1 MSDIRTYRDLLV
13 WQKGIALV
21 TNIYNATKSFPRE
34 ETYGLTS
41 QMRRCAVS
49 IPSNIAEGHGR
60 STRKE
65 YLRYLAVASGSLR
78 ELQTQ
83 LVIARN
89 LQFLVAETHTEI
101 EEQTLEPERM
111 LNSLQRS
118 LRRRPLT

>member
-1 MSDIRTYRDLLV
+1 MSDIKTYRDLLV

-21 TNIYNATKSFPRE
+21 TNTYDATKSFPRE
-34 ETYGLTS
+34 EVYGLTS

-65 YLRYLAVASGSLR
+65 YLRYLEVALGSLR

-89 LQFLVAETHTEI
+89 LQFLSAEAYSDL
-101 EEQTLEPERM
+101 EEYSLELERM
-111 LNSLQRS
+111 LTSLRRS
-118 LRRRPLT
+118 LRRKPST

>member
-1 MSDIRTYRDLLV
+1 MNDIRTYRDLLV
-13 WQKGIALV
+13 WQKGIVLV
-21 TNIYNATKSFPRE
+21 TDVYNATRGFPRE

-60 STRKE
+60 STRRE
-65 YLRYLAVASGSLR
+65 YLRYLEVAAGSLR

-89 LQFLVAETHTEI
+89 LNFLPPDAYSQI
-101 EEQTLEPERM
+101 EEQSLELDRM
-111 LNSLQRS
+111 LASLQRK
-118 LRRRPLT
+118 LRVSSQ